1 MENLN
6 FTISTDLLASP
17 VQRFFNLIIDLL
29 IIYAILLGIETTIK
43 IISDVTN
50 SRFLSE
56 GIENLDVVDQC
67 VIGIIIAIL
76 YYSLTEIYFSR
87 SLAKYFTKTVV
98 TMKDGSKPDNKT
110 IFMRTFC
117 RLIPI
122 DFLTFLKIP
131 ARGWH
136 DTISGTYV
144 VKKHPFVEKKG
155 WF

>member
-1 MENLN
+1 MSFDPKYTSNNSKKYPEGRK
-6 FTISTDLLASP
+6 FELLF
-17 VQRFFNLIIDLL
+17 VGKLRKYKGVEYLIK
-29 IIYAILLGIETTIK
+29 A
-43 IISDVTN
+43 
-50 SRFLSE
+50 
-56 GIENLDVVDQC
+56 IENLDVIDQC